1 MKPLPSRAL
10 RLLPLVGEQLQLF
23 HNPIQLLEASRFI
36 KRGLVFPIA
45 LIGNSLRGKSIG
57 GIIIDGN
64 AVSFLLVALIAQIVT
79 IDAPPFLKKAAW
91 TNILQS
97 SLVLGLWESTAQ
109 IKKENDVIRHSERQ
123 HILPMLIAFGLGALG
138 SALGTVMGFIL
149 SSRFPN
155 AIISQLIVFTSCLS
169 SSFIG
174 GTVNFFEVAVSLNAM
189 RGQLGKSLEMFAA
202 SDIGFMVVYFGG
214 LLLLQS
220 SPVAKVLTPRLKFES
235 AEESAE
241 IPLDEKLLS
250 KEYIVQFIKRATSVA
265 ELITASLVITLIA
278 GWLQQY
284 LKITGISVIFTV
296 LLTLGTIKIFK
307 PSNLEIFSSSTAAGN
322 LMLSLFYATIGIEAG
337 LFEIYKVGLP
347 MLVLIVTALFIHI
360 TVVIAG
366 SWCWN
371 KLVAKVMKKP
381 NFDVLDIENISY
393 RKFLID
399 IDTAVVASNACI
411 GGASTAAS
419 MASTLGRSDIVLHA
433 TIVGVIGYLIGTPIG
448 LQLNR
453 ALLARYKG

>member
-1 MKPLPSRAL
+1 MKSLPGRAL
-10 RLLPLVGEQLQLF
+10 RLLPQLGD
-23 HNPIQLLEASRFI
+23 QLLHHPDQLLDISRLI

-57 GIIIDGN
+57 GIVIDGN
-64 AVSFLLVALIAQIVT
+64 AVSFLLVAIIAQVVS

-97 SLVLGLWESTAQ
+97 SLVLGLWESAAQ
-109 IKKENDVIRHSERQ
+109 IKKENDLIRHSERQ
-123 HILPMLIAFGLGALG
+123 HLLPMVIAF
-138 SALGTVMGFIL
+138 SLGTIGSVCGTVVGYFF
-149 SSRFPN
+149 SSRFPH
-155 AIISQLIVFTSCLS
+155 ASVSQLIVFTSCLT

-174 GTVNFFEVAVSLNAM
+174 GTVNFFEVAVALNAM

-214 LLLLQS
+214 LLFLQS
-220 SPVAKVLTPRLKFES
+220 SPVAKVLSPRLKLDVEDES
-235 AEESAE
+235 TAL
-241 IPLDEKLLS
+241 PLDEKLLS
-250 KEYIVQFIKRATSVA
+250 KEYIIQFIKRATSVA

-278 GWLQQY
+278 GKVQQY
-284 LKITGISVIFTV
+284 LGVAGVSVIVTV
-296 LLTLGTIKIFK
+296 LLTLGSIKIFK

-347 MLVLIVTALFIHI
+347 MLILIVTALFVHI

-371 KLVAKVMKKP
+371 RMIDKIMKKP

-393 RKFLID
+393 RKYLID

-448 LQLNR
+448 LHLNK
-453 ALLARYKG
+453 ALLLRNTG